1 MVNKTQKQIQYIYN
15 KQYIMKEESKIKPR
29 EALKLEI
36 TYDSREELLLEASNN
51 QELRAMIIKDTLTL
65 IEASIEKNTDS
76 IHLCDVTNFKLK
88 VEIERTQFKKCLQF
102 MLKPYEKAEDWDTCI
117 KIKALI
123 DKL

>member
-1 MVNKTQKQIQYIYN
+1 ME
-15 KQYIMKEESKIKPR
+15 EESKIKPR

-51 QELRAMIIKDTLTL
+51 QELRKMIIKDTLTL

-88 VEIERTQFKKCLQF
+88 VEIERPQFKKCLQF
-102 MLKPYEKAEDWDTCI
+102 MLKPYEKAEDWDICI